1 MATIKDVAKA
11 AGVGTG
17 TVSRALS
24 GKGYV
29 DSEKKK
35 QIIKIAEQLEYDPSA
50 LLKRKNNKK
59 VKSGLIGVVLPNSS
73 QPFFGSFLWHVEQAL
88 EMHEYRTVIINVG
101 GSSKKISDAID
112 LVDKHMLDGLIINA
126 DVDKSDIERLRLIPA
141 VSFECE
147 MGEGIPLVASDHIK
161 GGELAAKVKA
171 QRMADALASMLRN
184 AGGTMTTV
192 AHSKEEYARYTEG
205 ITDVMSY
212 LGVDTSK
219 DFTVNGM
226 KYSKNK
232 DGWYESEANSDAQ
245 AAYEQLKANNR
256 TYQFADEKT
265 KKQIAYISDYYLQ
278 TVPESVKAA
287 WQETLEETGFNPF
300 QTDVTSILTQLSVE
314 QDFLTGGDDNIF
326 GETKES
332 CLAAID
338 KVLERIENPLAAV
351 TEERAAYLQQE
362 KEFYT
367 VLASKIRE

>member
-73 QPFFGSFLWHVEQAL
+73 QPFFGSFLWHVEKAL

-112 LVDKHMLDGLIINA
+112 LVDKHMLDGL
-126 DVDKSDIERLRLIPA
+126 RLIPA

-161 GGELAAKVKA
+161 GGELAAKLLFRCGCKNVAILSIKATAPVYARRRITECHRLLKKKGVKVTIVEHEGGSEEFHVMEEKINEYLNTHSEVDGIFTEDVEAYFCLVQAKKRGISIPRDLKIVGYDGNEITRLVSPQVTTIA
-171 QRMADALASMLRN
+171 QNTKKLAETCVDVLNKRISGLDTEDRYFVPVKIRI
-184 AGGTMTTV
+184 GGTT
-192 AHSKEEYARYTEG
+192 
-205 ITDVMSY
+205 
-212 LGVDTSK
+212 
-219 DFTVNGM
+219 
-226 KYSKNK
+226 
-232 DGWYESEANSDAQ
+232 
-245 AAYEQLKANNR
+245 
-256 TYQFADEKT
+256 
-265 KKQIAYISDYYLQ
+265 
-278 TVPESVKAA
+278 
-287 WQETLEETGFNPF
+287 
-300 QTDVTSILTQLSVE
+300 
-314 QDFLTGGDDNIF
+314 
-326 GETKES
+326 
-332 CLAAID
+332 
-338 KVLERIENPLAAV
+338 
-351 TEERAAYLQQE
+351 
-362 KEFYT
+362 
-367 VLASKIRE
+367 